1 MKKRIK
7 FSLLTLI
14 ILLSSCS
21 SFKNNINSF
30 DMTKYNK
37 DLSSSI
43 NMDISS
49 PSDFQLNS
57 YIIEDGNENIYIIQI
72 KYTLVDYNN
81 LYMIMIPSSYDENSL
96 LPCVGYSK
104 SLSLKSEINQKKSY
118 YTGFNLQYKT
128 SIDNLTF
135 KLFVSSDDHE
145 EKLYQ
150 VSTFTILEN

>member
-14 ILLSSCS
+14 ISLSSCS

-57 YIIEDGNENIYIIQI
+57 YIIKDGNENIYIIQI

-128 SIDNLTF
+128 NIDNLTF

-150 VSTFTILEN
+150 VSTFTLLEN

>member
-14 ILLSSCS
+14 ISLSSCS

-81 LYMIMIPSSYDENSL
+81 LYMIMIPSSYDETSL